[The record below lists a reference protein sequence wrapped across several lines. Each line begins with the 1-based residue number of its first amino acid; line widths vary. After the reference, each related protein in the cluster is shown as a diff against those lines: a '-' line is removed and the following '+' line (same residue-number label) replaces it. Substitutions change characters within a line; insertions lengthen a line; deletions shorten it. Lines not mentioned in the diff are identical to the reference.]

1 MVLAHDIVMLQ
12 ETHGSVHDLASLR
25 HRFMKHHFFGSFLE
39 AGRGGGLV
47 FIIDPDFA
55 KHYLTDTGA
64 PLTLVTK
71 VPGRLAKV
79 VFPGSDELTRL
90 EVVNIHLEVE
100 LAAGEPGFFGARCGF
115 VRSLGQFLAP
125 RDVAHTIVG
134 GDWNCT
140 ASDEPRLNPV
150 EGSFTHDRSTVA
162 KLTEAA
168 LETFTELH
176 QPHFTRRGT
185 SGGIINNLSRIDRI
199 YSNLPTCELL
209 DRKPRVA
216 TIGLITTMT
225 SPSDHV
231 PISVVFEELGRG
243 PPPFPTIP
251 PWIVKHRFF
260 PIAVAQL
267 WRTARHVPASPM
279 ARLDIAKD
287 VLHGAAILTKRRAA
301 EVGAETVPEKLHW
314 SLLAFRGLRL
324 GKGGAHLVRRAAAAF
339 VGLAA
344 WLPGGPD
351 HNDPHKLGDLVAN
364 LAAESINI
372 EILDTIAD
380 GGPPGSKGRTKLS
393 KLHALA
399 ATWRSQRRRLA
410 LATVIDDD
418 GNPQEDAAAAAELL
432 RRHWAPVFRER
443 QIQAEAALQ
452 VMPFTQT
459 VPDNIEWKLDRYQFR
474 ELVCRPRDG
483 APGPDGIPY
492 GAWRRAGLPIMDV
505 LFDAYAAF
513 LGGEALPE
521 GFNNCLLVFIP
532 KGEEIGDRGTVAR
545 SPGLTRPISLS
556 NTSSK
561 FFALAVN
568 LPLALAAQSTVHPR
582 QRGFVAGR
590 SITDNVV
597 EIEGFGQS
605 YAIAEAEDP
614 AILLFDIRAAFP
626 SLAHQWLFVVLR
638 RMRVPIFM
646 INCIKEL
653 YRDGIAEVVLM
664 GQRWGRFP
672 IRSGIRQGCPASGTL
687 FALAADPCI
696 RFIIHK
702 LTPERGVLTAYA
714 DDVAA
719 AVREL
724 FEAIA
729 VLDQA
734 FEVIGRCSA
743 LELHPGKVVVI
754 PLWKFV
760 VDDVRAAITA
770 VAPRLAEAKIQ
781 DFGKLLGIYIGPG
794 APPRQWTAV
803 REELRARARFL
814 ASLGLAWSGVLPLY
828 RSHVLPVAGHVAQM
842 SPVPRAMVRNEDR
855 CLAVI
860 LKAPYRSV
868 PLSLLRSATAFGL
881 SIDVPDIATLGLAA
895 TFRAATA
902 SHALERLTD
911 EHRRARAARA
921 CNLSPFLNAWT
932 RAGVVGHM
940 SDTLSLL
947 NTRFSDPP
955 PEGRGVQRWAT
966 SKLRK
971 EFKLEIADLAI
982 ARRTSAMVGLP
993 ITIEDTG
1000 RLRGR
1005 LLSMRNSLP
1014 PVVLSSMVRSICNA
1028 WTTTGRF
1035 SGPNSACPFSCG
1047 AQSGDKWSHF
1057 PGCPSIQR
1065 MWRAACP
1072 RADCC
1077 FNALTLEQAML
1088 LSPHLSPDVCVQIAI
1103 WTDVVGHLSNDIRAG
1118 SAPAPVN
1125 DEAGEGMVHARLRQ
1139 LAVQCDGAKAVIT
1152 VIRAAAAAGS

>member
-1 MVLAHDIVMLQ
+1 M
-12 ETHGSVHDLASLR
+12 HDLASLR

-55 KHYLTDTGA
+55 KHYFTDTGA

-125 RDVAHTIVG
+125 RDVAHTLVG

-162 KLTEAA
+162 KLTEAV

-231 PISVVFEELGRG
+231 PISVVIEEPGRG

-314 SLLAFRGLRL
+314 SLLAFLGLRL
-324 GKGGAHLVRRAAAAF
+324 GKGGASSDALP
-339 VGLAA
+339 LPSLA
-344 WLPGGPD
+344 WL
-351 HNDPHKLGDLVAN
+351 LGSREAP
-364 LAAESINI
+364 
-372 EILDTIAD
+372 TTTT
-380 GGPPGSKGRTKLS
+380 RTS
-393 KLHALA
+393 S
-399 ATWRSQRRRLA
+399 ATSWPTLQRSQSTSRSLTPSPTAGPRARRGGRSSRSSTPWRPLGGRSGAGSLSRQSSMTTATRRRTLLPPRSFSVGIGPRSSASGRSRPRRPCRSCRSPKQSRTTSSGSSTATSSASSSAVLVMAPLGRMAFPTGLGGAPGCPSWTFCSMPMRPSLVERPCRRGSTTASSSSSPRARRLA
-410 LATVIDDD
+410 T
-418 GNPQEDAAAAAELL
+418 E
-432 RRHWAPVFRER
+432 AP
-443 QIQAEAALQ
+443 
-452 VMPFTQT
+452 
-459 VPDNIEWKLDRYQFR
+459 
-474 ELVCRPRDG
+474 
-483 APGPDGIPY
+483 
-492 GAWRRAGLPIMDV
+492 WRTA
-505 LFDAYAAF
+505 
-513 LGGEALPE
+513 
-521 GFNNCLLVFIP
+521 
-532 KGEEIGDRGTVAR
+532 
-545 SPGLTRPISLS
+545 
-556 NTSSK
+556 SK

-568 LPLALAAQSTVHPR
+568 IPLALAAQSTVHPR

-955 PEGRGVQRWAT
+955 PGGRGVQRWAT

-1028 WTTTGRF
+1028 WATTGRF
-1035 SGPNSACPFSCG
+1035 SGPNSACPFNCG

-1088 LSPHLSPDVCVQIAI
+1088 LSPNLSPDVCVQIAI